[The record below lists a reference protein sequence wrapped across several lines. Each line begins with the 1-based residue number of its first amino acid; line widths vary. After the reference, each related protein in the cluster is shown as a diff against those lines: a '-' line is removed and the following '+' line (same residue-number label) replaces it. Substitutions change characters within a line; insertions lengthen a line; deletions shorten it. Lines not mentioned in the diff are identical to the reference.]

1 MSVFRAVG
9 LLIAIMLIGLAMV
22 DLRHM
27 TAQHAHQVHKLYR
40 KRTALQRQLWQ
51 SRLELT
57 ALRSPRQIQQRVSK
71 LGLQMIYPG
80 RQTVEP
86 AGGSGIIDNT
96 SDQAG
101 GVTDR
106 RQ

>member
-40 KRTALQRQLWQ
+40 KRTTLQRQLWQ
-51 SRLELT
+51 GRLELT
-57 ALRSPRQIQQRVSK
+57 ALRSPGQIQQRVSK
-71 LGLQMIYPG
+71 LGLQVIYPG

-86 AGGSGIIDNT
+86 AGQSATVDNPSG
-96 SDQAG
+96 QAG
-101 GVTDR
+101 AATDQ